1 VIVLNLRS
9 KANNR
14 KFPINKNLLGKIEAE
29 NELQSEWNS
38 ENCVPEIH
46 TNKLKLTKPNT
57 IINTSVS
64 INY

>member
-1 VIVLNLRS
+1 
-9 KANNR
+9 
-14 KFPINKNLLGKIEAE
+14 LGKIEAE